1 MSRSSSSSSDSN
13 KSSSDSS
20 SSSSSSE
27 SSSDSDDDD
36 RTKKYKTEK
45 RQKKIARRQKRS
57 ELEKKKEDKERE
69 QRSRELQ
76 QRREYLEMKR
86 KKDAYQRFLME
97 KHRNPNKEPIT
108 TMISQTR
115 NNIIKMIAFK
125 TAKKKSWFN
134 MLPPKPPSPI
144 KIGERQETPSIKE
157 WRQMM
162 GLPDPKPKSK
172 TASKVSK
179 GGRRRRTMKRQRK

>member
-1 MSRSSSSSSDSN
+1 MSRSRSSSSDSD
-13 KSSSDSS
+13 KS

-27 SSSDSDDDD
+27 SSSDSDDDE
-36 RTKKYKTEK
+36 RTKQYKKAK
-45 RQKKIARRQKRS
+45 RKRKITRRQKRS
-57 ELEKKKEDKERE
+57 EFEKIEEDKKRVI
-69 QRSRELQ
+69 RLQ
-76 QRREYLEMKR
+76 QMKQQKEYLEIKR

-97 KHRNPNKEPIT
+97 KQRNPNKEPIT

-115 NNIIKMIAFK
+115 NNIIKRIAFK

-134 MLPPKPPSPI
+134 VLPPKPPSPI

-157 WRQMM
+157 WRQML

-179 GGRRRRTMKRQRK
+179 GGRQTMKNKRK

>member
-13 KSSSDSS
+13 KS

-36 RTKKYKTEK
+36 KTKQYKIEK
-45 RQKKIARRQKRS
+45 RKKKIARRQKRS
-57 ELEKKKEDKERE
+57 ELEKIEEEKQRE

-76 QRREYLEMKR
+76 QQREYLEIKR
-86 KKDAYQRFLME
+86 KKDAYQRFLLE
-97 KHRNPNKEPIT
+97 KQRNPNKEPMT

-115 NNIIKMIAFK
+115 SNRIKRIANK

-134 MLPPKPPSPI
+134 VLPPI
-144 KIGERQETPSIKE
+144 QIGKRQETPSIKE
-157 WRQMM
+157 WRQML
-162 GLPDPKPKSK
+162 GLPEPKSK
-172 TASKVSK
+172 TASKESK
-179 GGRRRRTMKRQRK
+179 GGRRRRTMKNQRK